1 MPHLDT
7 HQPSNTKRERRV
19 VTLCARIKLNSFHTD
34 PEPAHTLV
42 SLGQATRMTTCHGQ
56 GGAQPIM
63 PTYPRLAG
71 QSEGYIEYAIKT
83 YKSQERKGAQAA
95 LMYPMVQNLTDQDI
109 ADLAAYFSTQQ

>member
-1 MPHLDT
+1 M
-7 HQPSNTKRERRV
+7 NTKILAC
-19 VTLCARIKLNSFHTD
+19 TLALATL
-34 PEPAHTLV
+34 PALSHAAGDAAAGAAKSAV
-42 SLGQATRMTTCHGQ
+42 CSACHGQ